1 MNAFRRLSISAR
13 ITIGSL
19 IVLIVFGAAAVVG
32 VRMGVAALQHNATV
46 TLLQHDAAPFA
57 ETLESHPN
65 QPIGTPGESQ
75 DIAILDPTGTVRLM
89 ALPRSLRHRVT
100 ELAAVKD
107 RPQEITTAGASYL
120 AFATSTETPT
130 GTWQVIAVRNEDSN
144 DLVLDRLSVALI
156 IGAAVL
162 VVCFGIAS
170 WLLSRTALRPVKNMQ
185 RQADR
190 LSARPSAEL
199 LPVGPAR
206 DELSALALTL
216 NSLIRQLRAS
226 ADREKQMVSDAS
238 HELRTPL
245 AVLQGELELAE
256 LDSGNA
262 DALLRDIR
270 SSHGAV
276 LRLSQLAKNLLELS
290 RIEATTSTGRTS
302 WRELT
307 DELADAI
314 DRARSLESGA
324 AGQAGPAIDFDYAP
338 NDSADA
344 AIGLSTQDVG
354 RILDNLLGNAVA
366 AIADARA
373 AEAGAEAAAA
383 PGGSGPADP
392 GSVTA
397 SLTHTADLV
406 RLIVEDTGPGMP
418 DEFIPVALDRFTRAD
433 SSRAAH
439 SGGGLG
445 LAIVNALATSAR
457 GTVSL
462 ANVPGAG
469 LRVTIELPLLPSA
482 SREVVP

>member
-57 ETLESHPN
+57 ETLERHPT
-65 QPIGTPGESQ
+65 QAIGTPGEGQ
-75 DIAILDPTGTVRLM
+75 DIAILDPTGAVRLM
-89 ALPRSLRHRVT
+89 ALPRSLEHRVS
-100 ELAAVKD
+100 ELAAVRD
-107 RPQEITTAGASYL
+107 RPQEITTSNATYL
-120 AFATSTETPT
+120 AFATSTHTPT

-144 DLVLDRLSVALI
+144 NLVLDRLSVALI

-162 VVCFGIAS
+162 VVAFGIAS
-170 WLLSRTALRPVKNMQ
+170 GLLSRTALRPVKNMQ

-190 LSARPSAEL
+190 LSAKPSDEL

-256 LDSGNA
+256 LDSGDP

-270 SSHGAV
+270 SSHGTV
-276 LRLSQLAKNLLELS
+276 LRLSQLARNLLELS
-290 RIEATTSTGRTS
+290 RIESTASTGKMR

-314 DRARSLESGA
+314 DRARSLASDA
-324 AGQAGPAIDFDYAP
+324 AGQAGSAIDFDYAP
-338 NDSADA
+338 RDSSEA
-344 AIGLSTQDVG
+344 AIGLSTSDIG

-366 AIADARA
+366 AIADGRA
-373 AEAGAEAAAA
+373 ADAAG
-383 PGGSGPADP
+383 STDP
-392 GSVTA
+392 GAVNA
-397 SLTHTADLV
+397 VLTRTADVV
-406 RLIVEDTGPGMP
+406 RLMVEDTGPGMP
-418 DEFIPVALDRFTRAD
+418 DDFIPVALDRFTRAD
-433 SSRAAH
+433 ASRAAH

-469 LRVTIELPLLPSA
+469 LRVTIELPLLPDGSA
-482 SREVVP
+482 HAGSVHAQPES